1 MISPAALFAGERYV
15 SDVLERLLD
24 AGEARE
30 AVRSYAVHLL
40 DDSPARLRA
49 AVEPAATY
57 VGGKCMGY
65 PAIWFLHLLTG
76 EERIEDVVERS
87 AGALCLS
94 LSTSIVDDLADHDET
109 LGSEYLAYLY
119 VLLGEAMARASDPQ
133 LQRRLHAAL
142 EQCLDSDAPCASRAS
157 RGDRIG
163 AFFSLVAL
171 QALRGYWSAT
181 RSELGIEATR
191 RFGRFCAHVDDAMD
205 ARRDLEN
212 GVAQNVVLQLLREH
226 LGRPPRDG
234 DLLVHRSWIDPQV
247 GSLLIAS
254 LDEVL
259 ALVNE
264 IGAQRAATTI
274 GRLQERLEDWPP
286 RL

>member
-1 MISPAALFAGERYV
+1 M
-15 SDVLERLLD
+15 
-24 AGEARE
+24 
-30 AVRSYAVHLL
+30 
-40 DDSPARLRA
+40 
-49 AVEPAATY
+49 
-57 VGGKCMGY
+57 
-65 PAIWFLHLLTG
+65 G
-76 EERIEDVVERS
+76 EERIEDVVARS

-119 VLLGEAMARASDPQ
+119 VLLGEAMARASDPH

-142 EQCLDSDAPCASRAS
+142 EQCLDSEAPRASRAS

-163 AFFSLVAL
+163 AFFSLIAF
-171 QALRGYWSAT
+171 QALHGYWSAQ

-205 ARRDLEN
+205 ARRDLEH
-212 GVAQNVVLQLLREH
+212 GIKQNVVLQLLREH
-226 LGRPPRDG
+226 LGRQPRDA
-234 DLLVHRSWIDPQV
+234 DLLAQQRWIDAQV
-247 GSLLIAS
+247 GSLLTAS

-259 ALVNE
+259 AFVRQ
-264 IGAQRAATTI
+264 IGAERAATTI
-274 GRLQERLEDWPP
+274 RRLRERLEDWPP